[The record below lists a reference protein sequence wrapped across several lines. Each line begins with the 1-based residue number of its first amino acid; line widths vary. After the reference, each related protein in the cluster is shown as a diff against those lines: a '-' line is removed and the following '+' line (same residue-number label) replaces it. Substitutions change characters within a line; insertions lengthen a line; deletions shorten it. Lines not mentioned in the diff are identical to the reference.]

1 MRHYMDG
8 GIRRVA
14 NETVTLANSRARA
27 ARVLCEAIDLTT
39 REALEFV
46 DITDA
51 VAAIVAKSGVRFG
64 QVTIYSTH
72 TTAAIKINENEP
84 LLLDDLKQVLH
95 KLAPC
100 EEEYGHNDFPRRTA
114 NMNEAEGANGHSHCQ
129 HLFLSSSETIPIIE
143 GRLMLGQWQCVFLV
157 ELDPPRHSRLLGNG
171 VGSKGPVTW

>member
-1 MRHYMDG
+1 MGHHMDRG
-8 GIRRVA
+8 VLQVA
-14 NETVTLANSRARA
+14 SETVTLANSRARA
-27 ARVLCEAIDLTT
+27 ARVLCEAIELST

-64 QVTIYSTH
+64 QVTVYSTH

-84 LLLDDLKQVLH
+84 LLLEDLKQVLH

-100 EEEYGHNDFPRRTA
+100 NEEYGHNDFRRRTV
-114 NMNEAEGANGHSHCQ
+114 NMNEEECANGHSHCQ

-157 ELDPPRHSRLLGNG
+157 ELDHPRHRRLLVNV
-171 VGSKGPVTW
+171 VGIEGSEI